1 MPPKS
6 KRETPTSPTSG
17 ILKEFT
23 SAIPAELTPP
33 DPESPRGRILEA
45 ARQIFAEHGF
55 EGASTR
61 ALAEGA
67 GVNLAMIHYY
77 FGSKEQLYERVLASE
92 IIAMFQAVIREVP
105 ENLPPEQAL
114 LSMPI
119 RIMNVLRAN
128 PLRAAL
134 FRREI
139 ASGAT
144 HFARAIHGLGE
155 HGPIRLAQI
164 FQQLYEGAV
173 HTGKLRDLPADSVR
187 EYLLSIA
194 FSSLYMGPVMSVI
207 SGRGLDTEAAWQ
219 EWMKTLN
226 TLLRQGLLVESNT

>member
-1 MPPKS
+1 
-6 KRETPTSPTSG
+6 
-17 ILKEFT
+17 
-23 SAIPAELTPP
+23 
-33 DPESPRGRILEA
+33 
-45 ARQIFAEHGF
+45 
-55 EGASTR
+55 
-61 ALAEGA
+61 
-67 GVNLAMIHYY
+67 
-77 FGSKEQLYERVLASE
+77 
-92 IIAMFQAVIREVP
+92 
-105 ENLPPEQAL
+105 
-114 LSMPI
+114 MPI

-128 PLRAAL
+128 PLRAAI

-144 HFARAIHGLGE
+144 HFTRAIHGLGE
-155 HGPIRLAQI
+155 YGPIRLAQI